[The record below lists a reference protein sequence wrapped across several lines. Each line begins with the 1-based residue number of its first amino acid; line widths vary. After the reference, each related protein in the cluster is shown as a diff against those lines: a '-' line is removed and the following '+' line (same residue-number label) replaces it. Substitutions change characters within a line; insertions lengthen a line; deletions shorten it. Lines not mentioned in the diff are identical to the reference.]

1 MESIIFGSPL
11 LLTLYGLAFLICIF
25 DLIKRD
31 SGYILSLVSAAIF
44 VGTTVYACL
53 LGAGYVEI
61 SIVTLIFLALT
72 LTVFFV
78 HREGK

>member
-1 MESIIFGSPL
+1 MEIVIFGSPL
-11 LLTLYGLAFLICIF
+11 LLTLYGVALLICIF

-31 SGYILSLVSAAIF
+31 SGYILPIASAGIF
-44 VGTTVYACL
+44 LGTTVYACL

-61 SIVTLIFLALT
+61 SIVTLVFLALT